1 MIRSQLEVINARGL
15 HARAAA
21 KLAGTANQFSSD
33 IRIGYPERMVD
44 SKNIMQI
51 MMLAAAKDTVLEAE
65 IRGQDAQQA
74 LTAIT
79 ELFAR
84 RFDEEE

>member
-1 MIRSQLEVINARGL
+1 MIRSRLEVINARGL

-74 LTAIT
+74 LNAIT

>member
-1 MIRSQLEVINARGL
+1 MVRKRLEVINARGL

-21 KLAGTANQFSSD
+21 KLASTANQFSSD

-51 MMLAAAKDTVLEAE
+51 MMLAAGKGSVLETD
-65 IRGQDAQQA
+65 IQGTDATQA
-74 LTAIT
+74 FAAIHD
-79 ELFAR
+79 LFAR
-84 RFDEEE
+84 RFDEDE

>member
-21 KLAGTANQFSSD
+21 KLAGTANQFNSD
-33 IRIGYPERMVD
+33 IRIGYPEHMVD

-65 IRGQDAQQA
+65 IHGQDAQQA